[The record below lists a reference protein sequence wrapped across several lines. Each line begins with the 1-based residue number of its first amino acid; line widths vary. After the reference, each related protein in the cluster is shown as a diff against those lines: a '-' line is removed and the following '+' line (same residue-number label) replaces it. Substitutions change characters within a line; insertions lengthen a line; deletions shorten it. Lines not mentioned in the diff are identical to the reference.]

1 MKIVVIGGS
10 GLIGAKTVQKLI
22 AQGHQ
27 VVAASPSKGV
37 NSVTGEGLEAAF
49 VGAEV
54 VVDVSNSP
62 SFEEGPVLAF
72 FEASTRN
79 IVAAARKAGVQHI
92 AILSVVGTERLLAAG
107 YFRAKIAQERLIE
120 QSGIPYTI
128 LRATQFF
135 EFVGAIAGAATQ
147 GETVRLSAAS
157 IQPIA
162 AEDVAEAMAEVAL
175 APPARGITE
184 IGGPD
189 VLPMH
194 QLVALQFAADKD
206 PRKIEVDP
214 EARYFG
220 TPIEA
225 GALITRAGARLSRT
239 SFQSWLAQR

>member
-10 GLIGAKTVQKLI
+10 GLIGAKTVQKLTT
-22 AQGHQ
+22 QGHQ

-49 VGAEV
+49 AGAEV

-62 SFEEGPVLAF
+62 SFEDAPVLAF

-79 IVAAARKAGVQHI
+79 IIAAAKKVGVKHI

-120 QSGIPYTI
+120 ASGIPYTI

-135 EFVGAIAGAATQ
+135 EFVGAIAAAATQ
-147 GETVRLSAAS
+147 GDTVRLSAAL

-162 AEDVAEAMAEVAL
+162 AEDVANAVTGVAL
-175 APPARGITE
+175 ASPCNGMLE
-184 IGGPD
+184 VGGPD
-189 VLPMH
+189 ALPMH
-194 QLVALQFAADKD
+194 QLVALQLAADKD
-206 PRKIEVDP
+206 PRKIEIDP
-214 EARYFG
+214 QASYFG
-220 TPIEA
+220 TPIDAKSLITAA
-225 GALITRAGARLSRT
+225 GAHLSQT
-239 SFQSWLAQR
+239 SFQAWLAQR